1 MNDLRN
7 AFSLAERQRK
17 PIRIAINTAA
27 LTITI
32 TDRATSTVLVRRDL
46 GASSPFRLSNM
57 TSSRTRVDVYP
68 NGLAEAALNI
78 GLTLGINA
86 RTISMTRAGQVRMN

>member
-1 MNDLRN
+1 
-7 AFSLAERQRK
+7 
-17 PIRIAINTAA
+17 
-27 LTITI
+27 
-32 TDRATSTVLVRRDL
+32 
-46 GASSPFRLSNM
+46 LSNV